1 MRIKIV
7 RLRRLGKAVHHRTGI
22 SPPGGAAE
30 QPVLPPY
37 HEGTNRILGD
47 IVIRGHLGI
56 FQIPDHPRVM
66 IPGVMN
72 RFTQCCARRHQRG
85 GILQPF
91 PKRFPI
97 HLGPFPAQAGRLIRA
112 DSFLPQAN
120 PKLPLHLVDLFEE
133 IQRCFR
139 QTGCVRR
146 MGIHEFSAH
155 MGQASDMR
163 QFVRLYRAIVG
174 RITVG
179 LQNALEPL
187 KQLQGDLPGP
197 GARIVIEDN
206 LTLLPCEHEETH
218 THM

>member
-1 MRIKIV
+1 
-7 RLRRLGKAVHHRTGI
+7 
-22 SPPGGAAE
+22 
-30 QPVLPPY
+30 
-37 HEGTNRILGD
+37 
-47 IVIRGHLGI
+47 
-56 FQIPDHPRVM
+56 
-66 IPGVMN
+66 
-72 RFTQCCARRHQRG
+72 
-85 GILQPF
+85 
-91 PKRFPI
+91 
-97 HLGPFPAQAGRLIRA
+97 
-112 DSFLPQAN
+112 
-120 PKLPLHLVDLFEE
+120 
-133 IQRCFR
+133 
-139 QTGCVRR
+139 
-146 MGIHEFSAH
+146 